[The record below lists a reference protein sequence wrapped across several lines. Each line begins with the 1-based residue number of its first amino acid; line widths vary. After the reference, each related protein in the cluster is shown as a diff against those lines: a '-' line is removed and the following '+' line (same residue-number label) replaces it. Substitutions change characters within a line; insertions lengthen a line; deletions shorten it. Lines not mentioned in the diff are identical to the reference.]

1 MKIRD
6 ILRRRQKRPFPSVQC
21 LREPG
26 SVEMHWHAQPR
37 PRQPKRV
44 GAGVSRQL
52 IWRRIVLVEQTVNV
66 VAEQEESFVAGRVE
80 PLRPDVVG
88 SLVGEGDFA
97 LLVALRVGGAELDGG
112 VAEAGEEGVA
122 TDEGMERGVV
132 EHVAED

>member
-1 MKIRD
+1 MPPFIRKIKHFSRPQPLQRRFIRMKIRD

-26 SVEMHWHAQPR
+26 SVEMHWHA
-37 PRQPKRV
+37 V
-44 GAGVSRQL
+44 
-52 IWRRIVLVEQTVNV
+52 IV

-122 TDEGMERGVV
+122 TDGGMERGVV
-132 EHVAED
+132 GHVAED